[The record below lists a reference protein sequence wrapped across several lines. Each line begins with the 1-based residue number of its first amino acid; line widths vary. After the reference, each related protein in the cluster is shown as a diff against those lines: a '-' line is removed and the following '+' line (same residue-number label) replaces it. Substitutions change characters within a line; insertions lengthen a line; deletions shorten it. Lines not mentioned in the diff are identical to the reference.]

1 MMPPW
6 EVAQDDGMAKALKNL
21 KGNAPAMDGLVRIME
36 DMRIC
41 KDPAVFGKRKRWKY
55 SECYGVHLTKSVS
68 LIYKVDYAS
77 HTVYALD
84 VGDHKWLYGRDN
96 RS

>member
-6 EVAQDDGMAKALKNL
+6 EVAQYDRMAKALKNL

-36 DMRIC
+36 DMRDC
-41 KDPAVFGKRKRWKY
+41 KDPTVFGEKKHWKHDD
-55 SECYGVHLTKSVS
+55 CYGVHLAKSVG
-68 LIYKVDYAS
+68 LIYRADRSS

-84 VGDHKWLYGRDN
+84 VGDHKG
-96 RS
+96 SV

>member
-41 KDPAVFGKRKRWKY
+41 KSSSFWQKK
-55 SECYGVHLTKSVS
+55 
-68 LIYKVDYAS
+68 
-77 HTVYALD
+77 ALE
-84 VGDHKWLYGRDN
+84 VQ
-96 RS
+96 